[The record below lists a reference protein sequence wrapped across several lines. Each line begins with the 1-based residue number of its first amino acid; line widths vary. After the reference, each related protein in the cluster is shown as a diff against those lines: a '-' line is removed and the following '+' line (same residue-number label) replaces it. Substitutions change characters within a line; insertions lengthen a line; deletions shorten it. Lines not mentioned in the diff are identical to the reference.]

1 MNPFPYSDDNKRY
14 HTLAYHNRHTY
25 GKRIWK
31 AVLDGGFSC
40 PNLDG
45 TCGTGGCVFCD
56 GGSGYFTHAA
66 AMPIPEQL
74 EAELA
79 RIRKRDPAAKDVYMK
94 EPCPRWNLRIG
105 QEHMSWHQSWIWE
118 RCAVSYLIVP
128 L

>member
-79 RIRKRDPAAKDVYMK
+79 RIRKRDPD
-94 EPCPRWNLRIG
+94 PRVIAYFQVHTNTYAPVERIR
-105 QEHMSWHQSWIWE
+105 Q
-118 RCAVSYLIVP
+118 V
-128 L
+128 